1 MRITQIFCEN
11 AAFYG
16 PVSYTHLDVYKRQLD
31 ENGDVNVHHFNGK
44 IMGTGGFVNI
54 VAGSKKVVLCGTLRA
69 GKLLT
74 EIRDGKITI
83 QQEGRFEKL
92 IKNVSS
98 VTFSAKQAEKQK
110 QEVIYI
116 TERAVFKLMNG
127 KVVLTEIA
135 PGIDVQT
142 VSYTHLDVYKR
153 QGSC

>member
-1 MRITQIFCEN
+1 MCIR
-11 AAFYG
+11 
-16 PVSYTHLDVYKRQLD
+16 DR
-31 ENGDVNVHHFNGK
+31 
-44 IMGTGGFVNI
+44 
-54 VAGSKKVVLCGTLRA
+54 CGTLRA

-135 PGIDVQT
+135 PGIDVQK
-142 VSYTHLDVYKR
+142 DVIDQMGFVPEIAEDLKEMDARIFREEKMNIYNEFIN
-153 QGSC
+153 Q

>member
-1 MRITQIFCEN
+1 MRNLAC
-11 AAFYG
+11 
-16 PVSYTHLDVYKRQLD
+16 R
-31 ENGDVNVHHFNGK
+31 
-44 IMGTGGFVNI
+44 
-54 VAGSKKVVLCGTLRA
+54 
-69 GKLLT
+69 KLLT

-135 PGIDVQT
+135 PGIDVQK
-142 VSYTHLDVYKR
+142 DVIDQMGFVPEIAEDLKEMDARIFREEKMNIYNEFIN
-153 QGSC
+153 Q